1 MHRLGDGVGQRPGV
15 GSAVDA
21 RVQVEPDQVTAGADG
36 HRHQAVRRRLG
47 HLDRPRLPGQ
57 LRALVHQLVQ
67 LDLQALGV
75 LAEGV
80 QVGSHGHA
88 HGRTSPPG
96 RRSAPTSARYWRPT
110 PARAI
115 PRRGTAPDRRT
126 TVAVP
131 GASRAAVATGASL
144 AVAAASVVVAVA
156 AAGPA
161 AAAQVCDQ
169 PPVADTVEA
178 AVPWSQ
184 QAWDPAAQVWPFST
198 GAGVTV
204 AVLDTGVQTSNPQL
218 AGRVAG
224 GVDLV
229 SGGTADVDC
238 VPHGSGLAGVVVA
251 GQQAGVGLRGLAPD
265 ATVLPV
271 QVAQAAVG
279 DPGTTPVEPGVVAA
293 GLDAAVAGGAQVV
306 LVGPVVFRDDPQLA
320 DAVQRTLDAGVVV
333 VAGVGDGHDADRDGE
348 GPTAALATPYPAAYP
363 GVLGVAAVGSDGLRA
378 DTSQIG
384 DYVDLAAPG
393 AEVVSTGTAAQQVYD
408 GTAFAAAFV
417 AAAAALVVA
426 EPGLVPAGADRPA
439 AVQARLA
446 ATAVPPPAPAGYGA
460 GLLSP

>member
-1 MHRLGDGVGQRPGV
+1 
-15 GSAVDA
+15 
-21 RVQVEPDQVTAGADG
+21 
-36 HRHQAVRRRLG
+36 
-47 HLDRPRLPGQ
+47 
-57 LRALVHQLVQ
+57 
-67 LDLQALGV
+67 
-75 LAEGV
+75 
-80 QVGSHGHA
+80 
-88 HGRTSPPG
+88 
-96 RRSAPTSARYWRPT
+96 
-110 PARAI
+110 
-115 PRRGTAPDRRT
+115 
-126 TVAVP
+126 VAVP

-169 PPVADTVEA
+169 PPVADTVQA

-279 DPGTTPVEPGVVAA
+279 EPGTTPVDPGVMAA

-333 VAGVGDGHDADRDGE
+333 VAGVGDGHEADRDGE

-426 EPGLVPAGADRPA
+426 EPGLVPSGADRPA

-446 ATAVPPPAPAGYGA
+446 ATAVPPPSPAGYGA
-460 GLLSP
+460 GLLSPGRAVTEDLAAAPPRQDPGYQAPPVDEAAVAAARAAEDAADRSALWALAAGAVAVLAVLTALLLPRARRRRWRTGRAAPTAVEPEPAGHIPSAALFEPPR